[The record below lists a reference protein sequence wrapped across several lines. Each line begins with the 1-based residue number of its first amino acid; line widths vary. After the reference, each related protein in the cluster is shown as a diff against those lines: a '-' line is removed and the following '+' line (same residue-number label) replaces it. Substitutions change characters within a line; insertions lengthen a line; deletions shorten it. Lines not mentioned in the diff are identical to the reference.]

1 MKPFWSSE
9 RIVKRC
15 EFGAAI
21 LLTLALVTLHFVF
34 FVHAGPLWR
43 DEISSLALATKP
55 TLTEFWR
62 CLAFDPFPASYF
74 LLLRSWHAI
83 GFGESD
89 LALREL
95 GLLIG
100 ALLVG
105 SFWLSS
111 YLIDKSPPLWPL
123 ALFAFNPLTL
133 EGGDSLRPY
142 GFGLIWIVFAFAF
155 IWRIAS
161 GRFGKPI
168 VICAF
173 LTVLLSAQSLFT
185 NAFMLFAIGLGAAVV
200 LLKRKAWRAFWLIV
214 GIGAAAALSLLVYL
228 PTIQATR
235 DWAQIIAN

>member
-111 YLIDKSPPLWPL
+111 YLIDKSPPVWPL
-123 ALFAFNPLTL
+123 ALFALNPLTL
-133 EGGDSLRPY
+133 EAGDSLRPY
-142 GFGLIWIVFAFAF
+142 GFGLIWIVLAFGLFGRITFNEPGKGSALFALLA
-155 IWRIAS
+155 
-161 GRFGKPI
+161 
-168 VICAF
+168 
-173 LTVLLSAQSLFT
+173 VLLSVQSVF
-185 NAFMLFAIGLGAAVV
+185 
-200 LLKRKAWRAFWLIV
+200 
-214 GIGAAAALSLLVYL
+214 
-228 PTIQATR
+228 
-235 DWAQIIAN
+235 